1 MGKSW
6 SFPERR
12 PVWPSGQKAVWK
24 EMRLVRS
31 TKASSTQ
38 GEEQDCYSKCTE
50 RRKQLLAVCCSLAF
64 WSRLVF
70 LSKLSLDRWVQ
81 VVSEKYE
88 ISESRINL
96 LFSRSVVSN
105 SFAIPCT
112 IACQAPLS
120 MGFPRQEYW
129 RGLPIPCPG
138 DLPHSGIEPSSPAL
152 AGRFFTTEPLG
163 EHKVSIAYRKIHPF

>member
-88 ISESRINL
+88 MSESRINL

-112 IACQAPLS
+112 VACQAPLS

-129 RGLPIPCPG
+129 RGLPFPS
-138 DLPHSGIEPSSPAL
+138 LGIFL
-152 AGRFFTTEPLG
+152 T
-163 EHKVSIAYRKIHPF
+163 